1 MIGMIV
7 VGVVLLAIVLTIFDG
22 YYIVRTREAAIV
34 ERLGK
39 FVTVAHAGLHFKLPW
54 VDRVRDKISLQ
65 VRQLDVM
72 VETKTKD
79 NVFVQIP
86 VAVQYEVVQGRER
99 EAYYMLSNHE
109 QQIVAYVQDNVRSSV
124 ANMDLDDS
132 FSSKDTI
139 AQNVA
144 MSLRDNMAAY
154 GWHFVNTLVTDIRPD
169 TRVRESMNSINAAQR
184 EREAAIAQAEAE
196 KIRVVKEAEG
206 AAEAKKLQGRGVAE
220 QRKEIVEGIAQQYEM
235 LRAAGV
241 QENPETLMLVS
252 QYLDAMVDVAD
263 RSHTNVL
270 YMPSNP
276 GGMQDLFGGM
286 RDVLLSTQA
295 INNEAS
301 DGLDREQ
308 RKRLEQLRAQKA
320 QRAQQEAREV
330 QQRAEHAFEQAPYGG
345 QQPQAPQQQG
355 QHPQNARQYF
365 DELRKHLKDEG

>member
-1 MIGMIV
+1 MGGLIVIGVI
-7 VGVVLLAIVLTIFDG
+7 LLIIIATAFDG
-22 YYIVRTREAAIV
+22 FYIVRTKEAAII
-34 ERLGK
+34 ERMGK
-39 FVTVAHAGLHFKLPW
+39 FVNVAHAGLHFKVPY
-54 VDRVRDKISLQ
+54 VDRVRAKISLQ
-65 VRQLDVM
+65 IRQLDVM

-169 TRVRESMNSINAAQR
+169 SRVRESMNSINAAQR

-301 DGLDREQ
+301 GGLDREQ
-308 RKRLEQLRAQKA
+308 RERLEQLRAQKA
-320 QRAQQEAREV
+320 QRAQQAAREA
-330 QQRAEHAFEQAPYGG
+330 QQQAQQSAQAIEQPPYSGG
-345 QQPQAPQQQG
+345 APQSNT
-355 QHPQNARQYF
+355 PQTARQYF
-365 DELRKHLKDEG
+365 DELRDQLKGDN